1 MRLGLLKVLNV
12 IYFYYLFLSTHR
24 GMKNHLGTRINW
36 NNTKGREKCFIIL
49 LARLQREVARYSA
62 SNAVAAVLLPLKIVT
77 TPKSHA

>member
-12 IYFYYLFLSTHR
+12 IYFYYLFLSTY
-24 GMKNHLGTRINW
+24 LGTRINC

-62 SNAVAAVLLPLKIVT
+62 GNAVAAVLLPLKIVT